1 MKNKLGRCSIR
12 MSIYFSTV
20 IVLRYMTVTVN
31 LVFCYFIVF
40 LLLWC
45 FVIKH
50 FISNRMLYNKSIKRN
65 LSYIC
70 ILNGFVY
77 QSFITFSCSSLAFNL
92 TASNQIMLMSFFL
105 FPQLTVN
112 NVKPM
117 YHYLDVIVTG
127 EIQKEKT
134 DLKF

>member
-1 MKNKLGRCSIR
+1 MVSF
-12 MSIYFSTV
+12 IYITTTLRSFCFTV
-20 IVLRYMTVTVN
+20 L
-31 LVFCYFIVF
+31 
-40 LLLWC
+40 
-45 FVIKH
+45 
-50 FISNRMLYNKSIKRN
+50 
-65 LSYIC
+65 
-70 ILNGFVY
+70 
-77 QSFITFSCSSLAFNL
+77 SFITFSCSSLAFNL

-112 NVKPM
+112 NIKPM

>member
-1 MKNKLGRCSIR
+1 MVSFINITTTLRSFC
-12 MSIYFSTV
+12 FTV
-20 IVLRYMTVTVN
+20 L
-31 LVFCYFIVF
+31 
-40 LLLWC
+40 
-45 FVIKH
+45 
-50 FISNRMLYNKSIKRN
+50 
-65 LSYIC
+65 
-70 ILNGFVY
+70 
-77 QSFITFSCSSLAFNL
+77 SFITFSCSSLAF
-92 TASNQIMLMSFFL
+92 TFFL